1 MRKLPGSPSASTGAS
16 RPEVPMRRR
25 PAFALVSLVL
35 GVLVAGV
42 LPAATQDKP
51 RSGGELVF
59 VVPSEPPSY
68 DAHQEETFGVIHPM
82 APHYNTLLRVDPN
95 DKTGTKPVGD
105 LAESWTIAK
114 DGLTYTFKIRK
125 GVKFHDG
132 SEMTSKDVKA
142 SYDKILNPPPGVK
155 SLRKDM
161 YDAVKSV
168 EAPDPATVV
177 FRLKWPETSLLLA
190 LASPWN
196 WIYKADLLAKDPHWY
211 EKNVMGTGP
220 FKFVEHVKGSHWIG
234 KKNPDYWDKGKPYLD
249 GYRAIFISNSAA
261 QVAAIR
267 GERAM
272 IQFRSFSPPERDQL
286 VQALGSKI
294 TVQESPWDCLNFVS
308 MHHDKKPF
316 NDKRVRR
323 ALSLAL
329 DRYEG
334 SKALSKIT
342 LVKDVGGIQVPGTPY
357 ATPPAE
363 LEKLAGY
370 GHDIAKNRAEA
381 RRLLK
386 EAGVPDGFS
395 FTFKNRGIP
404 HPYEPL
410 GIWLIDQWRQ
420 IGLNVKQEFIEA
432 SAYHPMLKRGD
443 FDVAMDFQCGFI
455 VEPDLDLARFVS
467 TSDANYGKHKDTVID
482 DLYIHQARTTDVE
495 ERKKL
500 VRQLEKRLL
509 DDEAHVI
516 YTLQWHRII
525 PHLAK
530 VHGWTITP
538 SHYLNNQL
546 DTVWLAE

>member
-1 MRKLPGSPSASTGAS
+1 MQARLA
-16 RPEVPMRRR
+16 R
-25 PAFALVSLVL
+25 VL
-35 GVLVAGV
+35 SVAIVLLLVAM
-42 LPAATQDKP
+42 PADAQDKP
-51 RSGGELVF
+51 RHGGELVF

-95 DKTGTKPVGD
+95 DRTGTKPFGD
-105 LAESWTIAK
+105 IAESWTVSK
-114 DGLTYTFKIRK
+114 DGLTYTFKIRR

-132 SEMTSKDVKA
+132 SELTSKDVKA
-142 SYDKILNPPPGVK
+142 SYDKILQPPAGVK
-155 SLRKDM
+155 SLRKEA
-161 YDAVKSV
+161 YESIASV
-168 EAPDPATVV
+168 DAPDAGTFVV
-177 FRLKWPETSLLLA
+177 KLKYPEPSILLN

-220 FKFVEHVKGSHWIG
+220 FTFVEHVKGSHWVG
-234 KKNPDYWDKGKPYLD
+234 KKNPNYWDKGKPYLD
-249 GYRAIFISNSAA
+249 GYRAIFIGSSAA
-261 QVAAIR
+261 QVAAVR

-286 VQALGSKI
+286 VQALGNKI
-294 TVQESPWDCLNFVS
+294 AVQESPWDCLNFVS

-316 NDKRVRR
+316 DDKRVRR

-334 SKALSKIT
+334 SAALSKIT
-342 LVKDVGGIQVPGTPY
+342 LVKDVAGIQVPGTPY

-370 GHDIAKNRAEA
+370 GRDINKNRAEA

-386 EAGVPDGFS
+386 EAGVADGFS
-395 FTFKNRGIP
+395 FVFKNRGIP

-410 GIWLIDQWRQ
+410 GIWLISQWKQ
-420 IGLNVKQEFIEA
+420 IGLNVRQEIIEA

-443 FDVAMDFQCGFI
+443 FEVAMDFQCGFI
-455 VEPDLDLARFVS
+455 VEPDLDLPRFIS
-467 TSDANYGKHKDTVID
+467 TSDANYGRHKDTVID
-482 DLYIHQARTTDVE
+482 DLMHRQGRATDLE
-495 ERKKL
+495 ERKKIL
-500 VRQLEKRLL
+500 RQLEKRLL
-509 DDEAHVI
+509 DEEAHVI

-525 PHLAK
+525 PHLAQVK
-530 VHGWTITP
+530 GWTITP

-546 DTVWLAE
+546 DAVWLSE

>member
-1 MRKLPGSPSASTGAS
+1 MQARLA
-16 RPEVPMRRR
+16 R
-25 PAFALVSLVL
+25 VL
-35 GVLVAGV
+35 TVAIVLLLVAM
-42 LPAATQDKP
+42 PADAQDKP
-51 RSGGELVF
+51 RHGGELVF

-95 DKTGTKPVGD
+95 DRTGTKPVGD
-105 LAESWTIAK
+105 IAESWTVSK
-114 DGLTYTFKIRK
+114 DGLTYTFKIRR

-132 SEMTSKDVKA
+132 SELTSKDVKA
-142 SYDKILNPPPGVK
+142 SYDKILQPPAGVK
-155 SLRKDM
+155 SLRKEA
-161 YDAVKSV
+161 YESIASV
-168 EAPDPATVV
+168 DAPDAGTFVV
-177 FRLKWPETSLLLA
+177 KLKYPEPSILLN

-220 FKFVEHVKGSHWIG
+220 FTFVEHVKGSHWVG
-234 KKNPDYWDKGKPYLD
+234 KKNPNYWDKGKPYLD
-249 GYRAIFISNSAA
+249 GYRAIFISSSAA
-261 QVAAIR
+261 QVAAVR

-286 VQALGSKI
+286 VQALGNKI
-294 TVQESPWDCLNFVS
+294 AVQESPWDCLNFVS

-316 NDKRVRR
+316 DDKRVRR

-334 SKALSKIT
+334 SAALSKIT
-342 LVKDVGGIQVPGTPY
+342 LVKDVAGIQVPGTPY

-370 GHDIAKNRAEA
+370 GRDINKNRAEA

-386 EAGVPDGFS
+386 EAGVADGFS
-395 FTFKNRGIP
+395 LVFKNRGIP

-410 GIWLIDQWRQ
+410 GIWLIAQWKQ
-420 IGLNVKQEFIEA
+420 IGLNVRQEIIEA

-443 FDVAMDFQCGFI
+443 FEVAMDFQCGFI
-455 VEPDLDLARFVS
+455 VEPDLDLPRFIS
-467 TSDANYGKHKDTVID
+467 TSDANYGRHKDTVID
-482 DLYIHQARTTDVE
+482 DLMHRQGRATDLE
-495 ERKKL
+495 ERKKIL
-500 VRQLEKRLL
+500 RQLEKRLL
-509 DDEAHVI
+509 DEEAHVI

-530 VHGWTITP
+530 VKGWTITP

-546 DTVWLAE
+546 DAVWLSE